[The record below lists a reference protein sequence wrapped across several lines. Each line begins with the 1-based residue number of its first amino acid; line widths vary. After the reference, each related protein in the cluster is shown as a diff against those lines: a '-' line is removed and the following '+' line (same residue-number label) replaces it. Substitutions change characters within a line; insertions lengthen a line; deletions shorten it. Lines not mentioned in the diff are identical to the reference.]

1 MCCVVFWDSPSCVA
15 YGYLLVLFCN
25 TKPVRNI
32 GHYSVSKHFHD
43 YIIIFMM
50 DLVHQF
56 VYSIVLYL
64 LARNESFHEISA
76 STIT

>member
-1 MCCVVFWDSPSCVA
+1 
-15 YGYLLVLFCN
+15 
-25 TKPVRNI
+25 
-32 GHYSVSKHFHD
+32 
-43 YIIIFMM
+43 MM

-76 STIT
+76 STITCTTKTEKYFSENFVNLYSNKNIY